1 MAAEKKAL
9 ALLSDVD
16 KATYNEKN
24 LFYQI
29 APEMFEKINQ
39 KIDNKSGAQKTLLL
53 YLIFQRQNGDF
64 HPAEATILKAC
75 NFDHKRYNTA
85 RDALIE
91 RGFLEYEPYKYLKII
106 YKKIME

>member
-16 KATYNEKN
+16 KSIYNGKD

-29 APEMFEKINQ
+29 SPEMFEKINQ
-39 KIDNKSGAQKTLLL
+39 KIDNKCGAQKTLLL
-53 YLIFQRQNGDF
+53 YLIFQQQNGDF
-64 HPAEATILKAC
+64 HPAEATILKVC
-75 NFDHKRYNTA
+75 GFDHKRYNAA

-91 RGFLEYEPYKYLKII
+91 RGFIEYEQYKYIKII
-106 YKKIME
+106 YKRIME